1 MLPRVGRRTW
11 VKIRYRMRVHETQQF
26 EQLHLRLSPE
36 AFRCLPES
44 LRGRVWRVLDLLAQ
58 KDAGILPA
66 RTRRE
71 LEEQLAEV
79 DPLVDRIIAGQNRW
93 GTSRH

>member
-1 MLPRVGRRTW
+1 MLPRVRRWTW
-11 VKIRYRMRVHETQQF
+11 VKIRYRMRVGETRQL
-26 EQLHLRLSPE
+26 ERLHLRLSPE
-36 AFRCLPES
+36 GFRYPPQS

-58 KDAGILPA
+58 MHAGILSA
-66 RTRRE
+66 RTQRE

-79 DPLVDRIIAGQNRW
+79 DPLVDRLIAGQNRW